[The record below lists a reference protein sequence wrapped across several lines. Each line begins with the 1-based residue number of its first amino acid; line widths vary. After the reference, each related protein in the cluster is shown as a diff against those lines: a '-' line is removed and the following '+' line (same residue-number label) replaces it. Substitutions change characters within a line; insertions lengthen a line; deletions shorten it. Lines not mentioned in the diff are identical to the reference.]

1 MATLAHAHRFPTVVP
16 VIVANSIP
24 IVGVLAFGWDLRS
37 IMFLYWFETAVVVFY
52 SVLKIVTI
60 GGPMTLFWIPAHLA
74 TFAVFMSFHL
84 MMILALGPS
93 HGGGFFPRETILD
106 LLRRTW
112 GGAVGLVVSH
122 GISFV
127 VNFLGNREYEHTTV
141 DAQVAAPWKRLL
153 IMHVTTIAGAWSVGL
168 LDAPVGAL
176 VMLAVLKI
184 VVDLHGHLR
193 ERPTPADAVPA
204 PARPA
209 APPATKLEGLLGLF
223 GVFLLLCSVL
233 FVVGSFGE
241 ARRASRIRS
250 QWPTVSAEIVDCH
263 VRQGAR
269 DKSGN
274 VSQHV
279 RCRFRYDADGAE
291 HVATFSTRSTHDP
304 EIVAAMDRWVAGH
317 RRGTVQPIH
326 YDRADP
332 DRVSLGEYGESID
345 PSQVGQT
352 LTTAGLFGGAGGLL
366 LAIARWR
373 SRRGLRAPPS

>member
-52 SVLKIVTI
+52 SVLKIVTV
-60 GGPMTLFWIPAHLA
+60 GGPMTLFWIPAHVA
-74 TFAVFMSFHL
+74 TFAVFMSVHL

-93 HGGGFFPRETILD
+93 HGGGFFPRDAILD

-112 GGAVGLVVSH
+112 SGAVGLFVSH

-141 DAQVAAPWKRLL
+141 DAQRAAPWNRLI
-153 IMHVTTIAGAWSVGL
+153 IMHVTTIAGAWSVAL
-168 LDAPVGAL
+168 LDAPEGAL
-176 VMLAVLKI
+176 VTLAVLKI
-184 VVDLHGHLR
+184 VVDLHAHLR

-204 PARPA
+204 PSRPA
-209 APPATKLEGLLGLF
+209 APPATKLEGVLGLF

-250 QWPTVSAEIVDCH
+250 QWPTVSAEIVECRVDH
-263 VRQGAR
+263 GTR
-269 DKSGN
+269 DKSGK
-274 VSQHV
+274 VSRHV
-279 RCRFRYDADGAE
+279 RCRVRYDADGVE
-291 HVATFSTRSTHDP
+291 HVAAFSTRNTYDP
-304 EIVAAMDRWVAGH
+304 EVAAAMDRWVAGH

-332 DRVSLGEYGESID
+332 ARVSLGEYGESID
-345 PSQVGQT
+345 PPQVGQT
-352 LTTAGLFGGAGGLL
+352 LATAGLFGGAGALL
-366 LAIARWR
+366 LLIARWW
-373 SRRGLRAPPS
+373 SRRGLRAQRS